1 MTPIVFNPFQN
12 NVSFLNNSENVRNP
26 RFPNV
31 FKGYKMEFSGSIK
44 QNIGMEIDSA
54 SFEQIQRHIKLINL
68 EILPLTLNM

>member
-1 MTPIVFNPFQN
+1 
-12 NVSFLNNSENVRNP
+12 
-26 RFPNV
+26 
-31 FKGYKMEFSGSIK
+31 MEFSGSIK